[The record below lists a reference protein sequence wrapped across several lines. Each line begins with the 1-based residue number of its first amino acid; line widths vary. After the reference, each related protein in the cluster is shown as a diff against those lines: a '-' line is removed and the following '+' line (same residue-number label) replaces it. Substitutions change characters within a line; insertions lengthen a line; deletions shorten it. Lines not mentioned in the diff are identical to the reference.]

1 MSIPNL
7 IPHKTLYI
15 SGYIYSYYAFVFIF
29 EFPEHISK
37 HILQFHASLLI
48 TRLPGNYRHTY
59 PSKKHE
65 INLSFFFCSFRGET
79 FSRKYSYPK
88 RFWNQTTVMRHDG
101 VADARYKRID
111 IVSLKSLSYEYLK
124 KEMGFMLH
132 EKTSGCF
139 KTRGL

>member
-1 MSIPNL
+1 MQ
-7 IPHKTLYI
+7 YI
-15 SGYIYSYYAFVFIF
+15 NGYICTCLALFFIF
-29 EFPEHISK
+29 GFIRLLEY